1 VNIERRIESMSNT
14 KYAFSIKTSRVR
26 ETDFPYQGQ
35 SISSTSELMNFT
47 SALQDADVE
56 KFIVI
61 YLNIKNVVNGIYV
74 TTGTVD
80 QAIIFPRE
88 VLLHALLSRSS
99 SMILIHNH
107 PSGETKPSDS
117 DLNLT
122 KCLIEAARIF
132 NIMVHD
138 HVIIGM
144 NKFLSFREEGLL

>member
-1 VNIERRIESMSNT
+1 MSNT